1 MLGSASE
8 RFWRMRSDRGG
19 VATPTTTSPG
29 RDEQKIKFIFQSLL
43 TDGQCPDGGRGVDSG
58 GGRKEA
64 KGGPAWDKGAAA
76 AVGTAEAQDE
86 RRT

>member
-1 MLGSASE
+1 
-8 RFWRMRSDRGG
+8 MRSDRGS
-19 VATPTTTSPG
+19 VSTPSTTSPG

-64 KGGPAWDKGAAA
+64 KGRPALEEGAAA
-76 AVGTAEAQDE
+76 AMGTEKAQDE
-86 RRT
+86 QRT